1 MKTTKLL
8 LFLMSMIFIS
18 CRSEDDDFSSYDL
31 KSFIVGEWTYDINNT
46 TRFTFNSNGKGY
58 SHIGSR
64 DTPFTWTLTNDI
76 LSVSHSE
83 SKYLDESGKVKILGK
98 NKMQWGYLKYT
109 RVGDYEEPSKPDNPT
124 TQDYAPTSLIGKV
137 IRFNEYL
144 ANGGGS
150 TGDDCRIQFYTEH
163 DMRANWA
170 SQSSSYTYTK
180 TGKTTAHLNFICGQT
195 VNYVTRVFQYDV
207 TLTFTDDKGNFEL
220 KGTKEVTGGLSGNGI
235 YKIVAKGSYWP
246 QVWD

>member
-18 CRSEDDDFSSYDL
+18 CSSEDDDFSSYDL

-46 TRFTFNSNGKGY
+46 TQYTFNSNGKGY

-124 TQDYAPTSLIGKV
+124 TQDFAPT
-137 IRFNEYL
+137 
-144 ANGGGS
+144 
-150 TGDDCRIQFYTEH
+150 
-163 DMRANWA
+163 
-170 SQSSSYTYTK
+170 
-180 TGKTTAHLNFICGQT
+180 
-195 VNYVTRVFQYDV
+195 
-207 TLTFTDDKGNFEL
+207 
-220 KGTKEVTGGLSGNGI
+220 
-235 YKIVAKGSYWP
+235 
-246 QVWD
+246 